1 MSSIIARNTDLN
13 NFFEKKMCKDVCN
26 LMLGFLG
33 KDKIVLGK
41 YQVSLYEKKQNNYVD
56 VIKLTKCFVFYKI
69 SPQICLMKDRLNCGF
84 CQDPN
89 IDVECGSCK
98 IKREDKTFK
107 KKIFIDKNK
116 NEYCKIDMNDHRG
129 DHYMIKS
136 N

>member
-13 NFFEKKMCKDVCN
+13 NFFQKKMCKDVCN

-69 SPQICLMKDRLNCGF
+69 SPQICLMSDY
-84 CQDPN
+84 CQDQN
-89 IDVECGSCK
+89 FDYECQRCK
-98 IKREDKTFK
+98 IKREDKTFR
-107 KKIFIDKNK
+107 KKIFIYDNK
-116 NEYCKIDMNDHRG
+116 NEYCKIDLDDHRK